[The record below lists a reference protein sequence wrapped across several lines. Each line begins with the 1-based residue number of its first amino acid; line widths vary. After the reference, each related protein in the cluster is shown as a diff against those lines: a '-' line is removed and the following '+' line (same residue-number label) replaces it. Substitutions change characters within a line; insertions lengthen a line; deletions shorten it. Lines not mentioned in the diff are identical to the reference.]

1 MKQRSSL
8 VAGVLALM
16 IWAPFP
22 PVLAAPIT
30 FNTAL
35 PVAKEEGIFR
45 FQFKY
50 LSSSDDPSPMD
61 RELDVRSFP
70 LVGVYG
76 VSAKLALFAFVP
88 VLDKNLDMT
97 TPVGRRTRSVSGV
110 GDTTLLARYTTY
122 KRDKPGQTT
131 RVAPF
136 VGVVAPTGKDD
147 ETDDLGRLPQPL
159 QLGSGS
165 WDFQVGTIATWQT
178 RGWQMDSSL
187 SYQFNREAN
196 DFEFGDE
203 ARLDLSY
210 QRRLLPREL
219 GEGVPSFVYG
229 VLESNVI
236 WQDRNTL
243 NGLEDADSGGTTWF
257 LAPGIQYVSTR
268 LVIEAAVQI
277 PVVQNLNGAAL
288 ENDFITTL
296 SARVNF

>member
-1 MKQRSSL
+1 MRERRSV
-8 VAGVLALM
+8 VAGALALM
-16 IWAPFP
+16 ICAPFP
-22 PVLAAPIT
+22 PILAAPIT

-76 VSAKLALFAFVP
+76 VSAKLSLFAIVP
-88 VLDKNLDMT
+88 VLDKNLDET
-97 TPVGRRTRSVSGV
+97 TPMGRRTRSVSGV
-110 GDTTLLARYTTY
+110 GDTILLARYTTY
-122 KRDKPGQTT
+122 KRDQPGQST

-147 ETDDLGRLPQPL
+147 ETDDLVRLPQPL

-165 WDFQVGTIATWQT
+165 WDFQVGTIATRQT
-178 RGWQMDSSL
+178 WGWQMDSSL

-219 GEGVPSFVYG
+219 GEGVPSFLYG

-236 WQDRNTL
+236 WQDRNSL

-277 PVVQNLNGAAL
+277 PVVQNLNGTAL